1 MNRRFFLAGAAG
13 ALILATGATTFAL
26 TRTPVAALEPWRR
39 AGLRQNDDR
48 LFIVEHAVLAPN
60 PHNRQPWLV
69 ELLPGGDMLLFCDL
83 ERRLPETD
91 PFDRQIVIGL
101 GCFVELAA
109 LAAAQ
114 RGIRLEVTPFPQG
127 EGHPRLDAR
136 PVAHLRLVRGAAE
149 PDPLFSEIR
158 NRRSCK
164 QSYAMDR
171 AVPQADLAA
180 FGALS
185 APGLS
190 VATMT
195 DPAEVARIRDLTWQ
209 AWQIEAATHRTHME
223 SVRLMRIGRA
233 EIEANPDGISLGGP
247 LLEALAL
254 TGSLTREALA
264 DPQSSAMKQG
274 VARYAAMLAATSA
287 YLAVTAAD
295 ESRAGQLQAGRSY
308 LRANL
313 EAAARGLA
321 LHPVSQAL
329 QEFPEMA
336 ATKAAMDEALG
347 IAAPRRLHML
357 ARLGYGPQTG
367 PTPRWP
373 AESRIRTHAPA

>member
-1 MNRRFFLAGAAG
+1 MNRRFFLTGAAG
-13 ALILATGATTFAL
+13 ALVLATGVTTFAL
-26 TRTPVAALEPWRR
+26 TRTPVAALEPWHR
-39 AGLRQNDDR
+39 AGLTQGDDR

-69 ELLPGGDMLLFCDL
+69 ELLPDGDMLLFCDL

-127 EGHPRLDAR
+127 ESHPRLDAR
-136 PVAHLRLVRGAAE
+136 PIAHLRLVRGST
-149 PDPLFSEIR
+149 PDPLFAQIR

-164 QSYAMDR
+164 QPYAMDR
-171 AVPQADLAA
+171 AVPQADLVA

-185 APGLS
+185 APGIA
-190 VATMT
+190 VATIT

-274 VARYAAMLAATSA
+274 VARYEAMLAATPA
-287 YLAVTAAD
+287 YLTVTTAD

-321 LHPVSQAL
+321 LHPVSQAM

-336 ATKAAMDEALG
+336 DTRAALEQALG